1 MLKRVYIGG
10 AVRTPIGRFCG
21 AYTDVPASELGA
33 ATIRESLSRI
43 HAQAQEVDEVIMG
56 NVIGAGQGQNVAR
69 QASIA
74 AGLPTEVPA
83 VTVNKVCG
91 SGLKAVMMASQ
102 YIQCGD
108 AELVVAGGMENMT
121 RAPYLLQQGRGGYR
135 MGNGKVI
142 DSLVHDGLWDSYGDI
157 HMGYL
162 GDRCAAERELSRE
175 KQDDFAVASYQRARA
190 AQAEGAFVEEI
201 IGVEV
206 KQKRKTITISED
218 EEPQRFDE
226 DKLRSLRAA
235 FDKEGTV
242 TAGNASSVNDG
253 AAAVSVFSEHKA
265 EQLGIQPE
273 ARVLG
278 YSGMSRDPK
287 WFTLA
292 PIRGIRSLMRKLNLT
307 VDDID
312 LFEINE
318 AFSCVPLAA
327 MEELGIPHEKVNVLG
342 GAVALGH
349 PIGASGSRIL
359 VTLLNALKRR
369 DGKIGLAA
377 LCIGGGESVVLAVER
392 M

>member
-1 MLKRVYIGG
+1 MLKQVFIGG
-10 AVRTPIGRFCG
+10 AVRTPIGRFGG
-21 AYTDVPASELGA
+21 AFADVPAAELGA
-33 ATIRESLSRI
+33 VAIRESLARLR
-43 HAQAQEVDEVIMG
+43 AQPQEVDEVVMG
-56 NVIGAGQGQNVAR
+56 NVIGAGLGQNVSR
-69 QASIA
+69 QSSIA

-91 SGLKAVMMASQ
+91 SGLKAVMMAAQ

-121 RAPYLLQQGRGGYR
+121 RAPYLLQQARNGYR
-135 MGNGKVI
+135 MGDGKVI
-142 DSLVHDGLWDSYGDI
+142 DSLVHDGLWDTYGDI
-157 HMGYL
+157 HMGFL
-162 GDRCAAERELSRE
+162 GDRCATERSLSRK

-190 AQAEGAFVEEI
+190 AQAEGAFKDEI
-201 IGVEV
+201 TAVEV
-206 KQKRKTITISED
+206 KRKKLTENITED

-226 DKLRSLRAA
+226 DKLRSLRPA
-235 FDKEGTV
+235 FDKDGTV

-253 AAAVSVFSEHKA
+253 AAVLTVFSERKA
-265 EQLGIQPE
+265 HQLGVQPE
-273 ARVLG
+273 ARILG

-292 PIRGIRSLMRKLNLT
+292 PIRGIRSLMRKLELT
-307 VDDID
+307 VNDVD

-369 DGKIGLAA
+369 NGKIGLAA
-377 LCIGGGESVVLAVER
+377 LCIGGGESVVMAVER

>member
-1 MLKRVYIGG
+1 MLKEVYISGS
-10 AVRTPIGRFCG
+10 VRTPIGRFCG
-21 AYTDVPASELGA
+21 AYSDVPAADLGA
-33 ATIRESLSRI
+33 AVIRESLRRVK
-43 HAQAQEVDEVIMG
+43 ALPQEVDEVIMG

-69 QASIA
+69 QCSIGA
-74 AGLPTEVPA
+74 DLPTEVPA

-91 SGLKAVMMASQ
+91 SGLKAVMMAAQ

-108 AELVVAGGMENMT
+108 ADLVVAGGTENMT
-121 RAPYLLQQGRGGYR
+121 RAPYLLKQARTGYR
-135 MGNGKVI
+135 MGNGELI
-142 DSLVHDGLWDSYGDI
+142 DTLVHDGLWDTYGDI
-157 HMGYL
+157 HMGCL
-162 GDRCAAERELSRE
+162 GDRCANERNLSRE

-190 AQAEGAFVEEI
+190 SIAEGAFADEI
-201 IGVEV
+201 VGIEV
-206 KQKRKTITISED
+206 KQKRSVVTVTED

-226 DKLRSLRAA
+226 QKLRSLKPA
-235 FDKEGTV
+235 FGQGGTV

-253 AAAVSVFSEHKA
+253 AAAVTVFSKHKA

-273 ARVLG
+273 ARILG
-278 YSGMSRDPK
+278 YSGMSRDPE

-292 PIRGIRSLMRKLNLT
+292 PIRGIRSLMRSLDLS

-318 AFSCVPLAA
+318 AFSCVCLAA
-327 MEELGIPHEKVNVLG
+327 MEEIGIPHEKVNVLG

-359 VTLLNALKRR
+359 VTLLNALKRHN
-369 DGKIGLAA
+369 KKVGLAA

-392 M
+392 L